1 MKKRNN
7 KGFTLVELIVVIVII
22 AILAGV
28 LIPTFSGVIDRA
40 HKSTVLQE
48 AESIKTVFATIFTSE
63 LYATT
68 TDVSG
73 DKDKAIIEKELG
85 NTIAGKIAFFK
96 VAPTVANDVITSGTF
111 EAFYTTNA
119 NTNAAATKAEVLGF
133 VYENGDYTAI
143 YTQSTGILLVVKTQK
158 T

>member
-48 AESIKTVFATIFTSE
+48 ATNIKTMFNSVFMAD
-63 LYATT
+63 TT
-68 TDVSG
+68 TYPATFTIGDDKVLMEKLSG
-73 DKDKAIIEKELG
+73 DKLPADAKLM
-85 NTIAGKIAFFK
+85 FFK
-96 VAPTVANDVITSGTF
+96 TAPTVANEMMPSGYITT
-111 EAFYTTNA
+111 TTNEA
-119 NTNAAATKAEVLGF
+119 TTKAEILGF
-133 VYENGDYTAI
+133 VYQNGDYTAI
-143 YTQSTGILLVVKTQK
+143 YTQSTGAIVVVKTYK
-158 T
+158 A